1 MELELMGQQLPMIRF
16 SKTCAAPR
24 EVVYDMLAD
33 LRSHLRWGGA
43 EQSGDFRLLSMDA
56 PDGPAVVGKVF
67 ATTGTIPMSVKRW
80 EDRSTVTAAVRPST
94 FEFVTEG
101 QVGHGRKAMM
111 ARYVHRY
118 QIAAAQGG
126 STVTYTMTQEQIV
139 NPFLRL
145 ALPVIRQM
153 MWSVGIPMFAG
164 RGFRN
169 LLADAE
175 AAAKAHVG
183 DHAVVSEETA
193 EV

>member
-1 MELELMGQQLPMIRF
+1 MSQQLPVMRL

-43 EQSGDFRLLSMDA
+43 EQSRDFRLLSMDA
-56 PDGPAVVGKVF
+56 PDGPAIVGTVF
-67 ATTGTIPMSVKRW
+67 ATTGTIPMSVRRW

-101 QVGHGRKAMM
+101 QVGRGGNAMI
-111 ARYVHRY
+111 ARYRHRY
-118 QIAAAQGG
+118 DIASVQGG
-126 STVTYTMTQEQIV
+126 STITYTMIQEQIA

-145 ALPVIRQM
+145 AIPVIRQM

-175 AAAKAHVG
+175 AAAKAANAS
-183 DHAVVSEETA
+183 AVRTS
-193 EV
+193 